1 MNRGE
6 VLWTPPDDAWDAA
19 AMGRFARQQGIDD
32 FAELIRWSIADID
45 RFWAAATEF
54 TGVRWVAPPAAIRDG
69 DTMPDVRWFPGATL
83 NYADQALAPGSRDR
97 TKSRSSP

>member
-6 VLWTPPDDAWDAA
+6 VLWTPPDDAWDTA

-32 FAELIRWSIADID
+32 FAELIRWSIADVD

-54 TGVRWVAPPAAIRDG
+54 TGVRWVAPRRRSATATRCPASA
-69 DTMPDVRWFPGATL
+69 
-83 NYADQALAPGSRDR
+83 GSRAR
-97 TKSRSSP
+97 R